1 MNTLIAVT
9 ILAAIT
15 GTAAFAFIAA
25 QAFRCGTDM
34 TAKWRNCGR

>member
-1 MNTLIAVT
+1 MNTLIDVT

-25 QAFRCGTDM
+25 QAFRCGTGM
-34 TAKWRNCGR
+34 TATWRHCHH